1 MENQVVSELI
11 QEIQFLTKEVS
22 ELKSII
28 LGQKEVVEVEVGI
41 PVVEKPVLTSDQ
53 LEFKTSAMLTS
64 FNIPKHICGY
74 IFLREAILMLTE
86 NFDLRLGIT
95 KQLYPDIA
103 RKYNSTPSKVERDM
117 RHAIESSWYK
127 SYKPFF
133 EIFGADKPT
142 NSQFVAVLA
151 DKLRLE
157 EKIS

>member
-28 LGQKEVVEVEVGI
+28 LGQKEVVEVDLPVIEV
-41 PVVEKPVLTSDQ
+41 PAFTSDQ
-53 LEFKTSAMLTS
+53 LEIKTSAMLTG

-103 RKYNSTPSKVERDM
+103 RRYNSTPSKVERGM

-127 SYKPFF
+127 SHKPFL
-133 EIFGADKPT
+133 ELFGHDKPT